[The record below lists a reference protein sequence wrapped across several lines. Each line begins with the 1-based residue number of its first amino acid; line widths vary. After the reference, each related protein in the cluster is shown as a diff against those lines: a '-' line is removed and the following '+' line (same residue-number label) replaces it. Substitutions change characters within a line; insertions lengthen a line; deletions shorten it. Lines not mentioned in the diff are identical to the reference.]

1 MGQKAYWENIYT
13 VKQPHEVSWTQA
25 KPVHSMQLIEKCGTD
40 KSAAVIDIGGGDSN
54 LVDFLIEAGYEN
66 ISVLD
71 ISEKAIERAKKR
83 LGEKAGKVK
92 WIVSD
97 ITDFEPGKTY
107 DIWHDRAAFHF
118 LTESEQ
124 IEKYIATVSKSVTG
138 NLILGT
144 FSDEGPLKC
153 SGLEI
158 RQYTGEK
165 MQETFGEQF
174 ELVENFKDNHT
185 TPFDT
190 TQNFLYCRFDKK

>member
-1 MGQKAYWENIYT
+1 MKMGQKAYWENIYT
-13 VKQPHEVSWTQA
+13 IKLPHEVSWTQE
-25 KPVHSMQLIEKCGTD
+25 KPIHSLQLIENCGLD
-40 KSAAVIDIGGGDSN
+40 KTAKVIDVGGGDSN

-83 LGEKAGKVK
+83 LGERAKNVT

-97 ITDFEPGKTY
+97 VTDFKPDEMY

-118 LTESEQ
+118 LTTPEQ
-124 IEKYIATVSKSVTG
+124 IEKYTSIVTHTK
-138 NLILGT
+138 NLIIGT

-158 RQYTGEK
+158 RQYTAGEMEK
-165 MQETFGEQF
+165 TFGEHF
-174 ELVENFKDNHT
+174 ELKEHFKDNHT
-185 TPFDT
+185 TPFAT
-190 TQNFLYCRFDKK
+190 EQNFLYCRFLKR